1 MVWPE
6 GGREAGHTGGPT
18 DLFLFPAGENPPHAS
33 CSHPAGQIGA
43 LGIMRHRTPLL
54 FQNMG
59 NHIGCGS
66 LSVRPGDGK
75 DFPVKPEIAHH
86 LRADLQR
93 QLAGQVGGFSKGLA
107 QQIQKL
113 PQQKGQFHFHKSTS
127 IEIKSATEQAARQ
140 SKWIQIPLYSI
151 INKK

>member
-1 MVWPE
+1 
-6 GGREAGHTGGPT
+6 
-18 DLFLFPAGENPPHAS
+18 
-33 CSHPAGQIGA
+33 
-43 LGIMRHRTPLL
+43 
-54 FQNMG
+54 MG

-66 LSVRPGDGK
+66 LSIRPGNGK
-75 DFPVKPEIAHH
+75 DFTVKSEIAHH

-93 QLAGQVGGFSKGLA
+93 QLAGQICRFSKRFA

-113 PQQKGQFHFHKSTS
+113 PQQKGQFHFHNSTS

-140 SKWIQIPLYSI
+140 NKCIQIPLYSI